1 MEGSTPKSR
10 ETLRAN
16 ATTRDPER
24 TRAAILRAATAE
36 ITAKGLTGDN
46 LELVAGQATLSTM
59 VLFPASLIV
68 LFAILTLWVKKTKA
82 GQKAETGA
90 ASRQYAH
97 V

>member
-36 ITAKGLTGDN
+36 ITAKGLTGARVDAIAKR
-46 LELVAGQATLSTM
+46 AG
-59 VLFPASLIV
+59 ASG
-68 LFAILTLWVKKTKA
+68 KCHPNC
-82 GQKAETGA
+82 GGA
-90 ASRQYAH
+90 A
-97 V
+97 